1 MDRMKVT
8 IFEMNHGDGHF
19 YPAATY
25 DVPRNYISQS
35 KVAEICSKEKEVKK
49 DA

>member
-8 IFEMNHGDGHF
+8 IYEMDHGDGHF
-19 YPAATY
+19 YSAATY
-25 DVPRNYISQS
+25 DVPRNYLSPS
-35 KVAEICSKEKEVKK
+35 NVAEIYSKEKEVKK

>member
-8 IFEMNHGDGHF
+8 FFEMDHGDGHF

-25 DVPRNYISQS
+25 DFPRNYLSPS
-35 KVAEICSKEKEVKK
+35 KVPETGSKQKEVK

>member
-8 IFEMNHGDGHF
+8 FFEMDHGDGHF

-25 DVPRNYISQS
+25 DLPRNNLSPS
-35 KVAEICSKEKEVKK
+35 KVAEICKKEKEVKK